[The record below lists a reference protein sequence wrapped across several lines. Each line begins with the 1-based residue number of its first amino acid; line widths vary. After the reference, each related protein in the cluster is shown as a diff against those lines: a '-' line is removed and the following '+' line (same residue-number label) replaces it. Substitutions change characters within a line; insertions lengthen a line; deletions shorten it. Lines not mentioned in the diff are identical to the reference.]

1 MQLSKIPFHKI
12 SALAA
17 RDVFYQENYNQLSP
31 FIAFEPTLEGLE
43 KAIAERKKYP
53 VNRTLLTDV
62 LASHYERVTTS
73 EKQYHHLYL
82 LNEENTYTIVTAHQP
97 SLLGGPAYYFYKIY
111 SVLNL
116 CKQLTVKYPELHFV
130 PVFISG
136 SEDHDFDEIS
146 TVKIFGKSIT
156 WETPQ
161 TGPTGRFNTEG
172 LDEIVA
178 QFSQILGTSPKAT
191 QIANILKEALD
202 ASKTYNEFVFHWVN
216 AFFKEDG
223 LLFINMDDA
232 KLKQAFVPL
241 MEREILEKISSPI
254 VMETQS
260 QLLEMGFRPQAFARD
275 INLFYMMDG
284 QRERITHDQDGYK
297 INHTDLCYSESEMLH
312 LLHTYPERFSPN
324 VVMRPL
330 YQESIL
336 PNLAYI
342 GGGGELAYWMER
354 KAQFEAFGVF
364 FPTLIRRNSV
374 MIIPQS
380 LQKTMEKL
388 SVTEDDI
395 LLDDEPLITQYLQKS
410 GQEDFQLS
418 KESKYIADIFESIA
432 ARAKSIDPT
441 LVQVV
446 NGESHKT
453 LKVLEGIE
461 TKLKRSIKQK
471 EETQINQLK
480 ALKSK
485 LFPNNGLQERSDSYL
500 QYYIQ
505 EDVDLH
511 QWMLQNLDPMERDFL
526 FLYL

>member
-17 RDVFYQENYNQLSP
+17 RDVFYQENYKALAP
-31 FIAFEPTLEGLE
+31 FIAFEPTMDGIE

-53 VNRTLLTDV
+53 VDRTLLTEV
-62 LASHYERVTTS
+62 LASHYEGQEMS

-82 LNEENTYTIVTAHQP
+82 LHQEDTFTIVTAHQP

-116 CKQLTVKYPELHFV
+116 CKQLAAKYPDLHFV

-136 SEDHDFDEIS
+136 AEDHDFDEIS
-146 TVKIFGKSIT
+146 TVKIFGKSVT
-156 WETPQ
+156 WETQ
-161 TGPTGRFNTEG
+161 QSGATGRFTIDG
-172 LDEIVA
+172 LDDVVA
-178 QFSQILGTSPKAT
+178 QCCQILGPSPKAN
-191 QIANILKEALD
+191 QIAAIFKDALD
-202 ASKTYNEFVFHWVN
+202 HSKTYNEFVFKWVN

-223 LLFINMDDA
+223 LLFLNMDDP
-232 KLKQAFVPL
+232 KLKQALVPL
-241 MEREILEKISSPI
+241 MKRELLENISSPI

-312 LLHTYPERFSPN
+312 LLHTHPERFSPN

-330 YQESIL
+330 YQETIL

-342 GGGGELAYWMER
+342 GGGGELAYWLER

-388 SVTEDDI
+388 SVTEADI
-395 LLDDEPLITQYLQKS
+395 LLDDESLINQYLQKS
-410 GQEDFQLS
+410 GQEDFHLT
-418 KESKYIADIFESIA
+418 KESQYISDIFESIA
-432 ARAKSIDPT
+432 VRAKTIDPT
-441 LVQVV
+441 LVQTVI
-446 NGESHKT
+446 GESHKT

-461 TKLKRSIKQK
+461 TRLKRSIKQK

-505 EDVDLH
+505 EDIDLH
-511 QWMLQNLDPMERDFL
+511 QWMLQNLNPLEPDFL

>member
-12 SALAA
+12 SALASH
-17 RDVFYQENYNQLSP
+17 DVFYQENYKQLSS
-31 FIAFEPTLEGLE
+31 FIAFEPTWDGIE
-43 KAIAERKKYP
+43 KAIEERKKYP
-53 VNRTLLTDV
+53 VDRKLLTEV
-62 LASHYERVTTS
+62 LASHYEKTTIS
-73 EKQYHHLYL
+73 EKQYHNLYL
-82 LNEENTYTIVTAHQP
+82 LNQENTFTIVTAHQP

-111 SVLNL
+111 SALNL
-116 CKQLTVKYPELHFV
+116 CKQLNAKYPEQYFV

-136 SEDHDFDEIS
+136 SEDHDFEEVS

-156 WETPQ
+156 WETQQ
-161 TGPTGRFNTEG
+161 TGPTGRFNTAG
-172 LDEIVA
+172 LDDIVA
-178 QFSQILGTSPKAT
+178 QFSQILGTSPKAAH
-191 QIANILKEALD
+191 IANILKEALD
-202 ASKTYNEFVFHWVN
+202 ASKTYNDFVFHWVN

-223 LLFINMDDA
+223 LLFLNMDDP

-241 MEREILEKISSPI
+241 MERELLEKISSPI

-284 QRERITHDQDGYK
+284 QRERITHDQEGYK
-297 INHTDLCYSESEMLH
+297 INHTNQCYTEKEILD
-312 LLHTYPERFSPN
+312 LLHTHPERFSPN

-330 YQESIL
+330 YQETIL

-342 GGGGELAYWMER
+342 GGGGELAYWLER

-388 SVTEDDI
+388 SVTEADI
-395 LLDDEPLITQYLQKS
+395 LLDDEALINQYLQKS
-410 GQEDFQLS
+410 GQEDFQLG

-441 LVQVV
+441 LVQTVI
-446 NGESHKT
+446 GESHKT

-461 TKLKRSIKQK
+461 TRLKRSIKQK

-480 ALKSK
+480 ALRAK

-505 EDVDLH
+505 EDIDLH
-511 QWMLQNLDPMERDFL
+511 QWMLQNLNPLEPDFL